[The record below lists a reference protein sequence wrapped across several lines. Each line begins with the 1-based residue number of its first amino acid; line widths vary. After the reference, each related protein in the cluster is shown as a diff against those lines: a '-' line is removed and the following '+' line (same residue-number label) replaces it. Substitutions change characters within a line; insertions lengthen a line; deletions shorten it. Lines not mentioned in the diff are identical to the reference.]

1 MSLTPITAWATGVA
15 TALLTVSA
23 SAPSYVAEIVKPL
36 FVVLALSLLLSW
48 VLALTQTPLFGNFML
63 KVKPVAGDPYDTR
76 FYRAFDRLLAAL
88 LRWRWAVA
96 ATVAGLFV
104 LSLVVMGLMPQN
116 FFPSLD
122 KPYFRADV
130 LLPDGYNIR
139 DTERNL
145 LAMEEWLPAQ
155 PPGQTLSLTR
165 GATPPR
171 Y

>member
-1 MSLTPITAWATGVA
+1 M
-15 TALLTVSA
+15 
-23 SAPSYVAEIVKPL
+23 AEIVKPL

-104 LSLVVMGLMPQN
+104 LSLAVMGLMPQN
-116 FFPSLD
+116 FFRRSTNPISG
-122 KPYFRADV
+122 PTCCCPTGIISA
-130 LLPDGYNIR
+130 IR
-139 DTERNL
+139 SVICSPWRSGC
-145 LAMEEWLPAQ
+145 AR
-155 PPGQTLSLTR
+155 S
-165 GATPPR
+165 PR
-171 Y
+171 

>member
-1 MSLTPITAWATGVA
+1 M
-15 TALLTVSA
+15 
-23 SAPSYVAEIVKPL
+23 
-36 FVVLALSLLLSW
+36 LALSLLLSG

-104 LSLVVMGLMPQN
+104 LSLAVMGLMPQN

-122 KPYFRADV
+122 KP
-130 LLPDGYNIR
+130 
-139 DTERNL
+139 
-145 LAMEEWLPAQ
+145 
-155 PPGQTLSLTR
+155 
-165 GATPPR
+165 
-171 Y
+171 